1 MPGTAGSED
10 KSDNP
15 GGGAPTPVTATAPAS
30 DAPSATATGQSPTP
44 HPKPRSAM
52 AVEPIEYDD
61 FGLPVKKYVP
71 PTPVE
76 APSDTETPAP
86 APASRKTS
94 LSVRKASIDAKKTP
108 DAASQDSSAPPRQAG
123 KKDDDTDSPSDE
135 EFKDAVSAPES
146 ETASR
151 AGGDE
156 APEKQQV
163 AAAAARKPTET
174 PPPTAQPDATARPND
189 AEPKTAVASEAAKD
203 APESQAAPGGK
214 PPAEE
219 DKAVSAAKDSD
230 TTKPDQQH
238 HGPDHARMRSD
249 ASAAAGV
256 AAVSEFSHQQL
267 TAKQPE
273 KAEADDGEWQVMPAY
288 APYDIYD
295 DDNKLVA
302 KEYTEEEEQQKKYDY
317 GGLGG
322 AGKGYTRVFLDDDAE
337 SVTSMDDNTQ
347 YLFKDKGLSTAVT
360 EEDDAQRDAVSQ
372 LQATKELLTEGQ
384 RIAYVGITRLE
395 LSAMLKE
402 LENIKHTRRTK
413 KELAIAAE
421 SMQMWGQ
428 KMMVRLYSHMDI
440 SPAEQIMIEQ
450 LTAHGVVPS
459 DLTPVLMA
467 NARVKNPMAEEES
480 NEKKPSTDRS
490 HGSASGSAKSSR
502 PTSVA
507 STDGELP
514 ATPPPPYDVHGDAE
528 LSTPVKMPSQ
538 MPTTEKIDIDIRW
551 TVLCD
556 LFLVLIADSIYDSRS
571 RVLLERVSKDL
582 EIPWLDIC
590 RFEKKVTDALEMQQQ
605 AEKENWNEE
614 EHMETRRKMDLKR
627 RYIVMGLATVGGG
640 LVIGLSAGLLAP
652 LIGAGLAAG
661 FTTIGV
667 GGTSTFLA
675 GAGGAAIITS
685 SAATSGSII
694 GVRAANRRTGSV
706 KTFEYRPLHNNKR
719 VNLII
724 TISGWMTG
732 KVDDVRLP
740 YSTVDPIMGD
750 LYSVLWE
757 PEMLTSM
764 GDTINILATE
774 ALTQGLQQVL
784 GSTVLVTLMAALQL
798 PVVLTKLSYLI
809 DNPWTVSLDRAT
821 MAGLI
826 LADSLIDRN
835 LGTRPVTL
843 VGYSLGS
850 RVIFSCLQELAK
862 KGAYGLV
869 QNVYLFGS
877 PVVVKQDE
885 YLRARGVVSG
895 RFLNAYNRN
904 DWILGYLF
912 RLTNGGIR
920 RVAGLAPIEDIP
932 GLENMDVSE
941 FVNGH
946 MDYRRAMP
954 RLLRECGWSVESDE
968 FTEIEDPDPENHQTR
983 QRELINEIEEARREL
998 EKEQKEGK
1006 GSKGAFGFFRKK
1018 KAAAK
1023 QEWEVYEDSNKAGAF
1038 GSKTEDKDGNN
1049 HGVLFDVDAIRAEL
1063 AKDQRDK
1070 KNEQVDEELFQVREI
1085 KSTLPPM
1092 KLELSPTP
1100 PPPPAPVRSPRDSL
1114 RGSRSADTVPY
1125 RVSGE
1130 YRSSN
1135 EHRST
1140 HSRKVSHQR
1149 QPSASHRVSSERT
1162 PTFPSTKTESS
1173 SYYQQSG
1180 NGAGASDEIQMTFD
1194 TSFDEPKP
1202 QTTIPTPPPYVQS
1215 HKESLAASH
1224 HRKPSTSA
1232 APARP
1237 EVKSAQTVPNITLT
1251 DPWANYD
1258 DDEDFGKEKE
1268 ISMTFA

>member
-1 MPGTAGSED
+1 MP
-10 KSDNP
+10 
-15 GGGAPTPVTATAPAS
+15 PAL
-30 DAPSATATGQSPTP
+30 
-44 HPKPRSAM
+44 
-52 AVEPIEYDD
+52 AVEYDD

-71 PTPVE
+71 PPPAET
-76 APSDTETPAP
+76 PSDAEESAP
-86 APASRKTS
+86 VPASRKMS
-94 LSVRKASIDAKKTP
+94 LSGRKASMDAKKTP
-108 DAASQDSSAPPRQAG
+108 DTPPRDLTPPKTS
-123 KKDDDTDSPSDE
+123 KKDEDTDSPSDE
-135 EFKDAVSAPES
+135 EFKDAVSAPNS

-151 AGGDE
+151 AGGEE
-156 APEKQQV
+156 APEKKQV
-163 AAAAARKPTET
+163 LVAPGTPTSAQPEAAAQSKDTESKTNGDPEAPKDVSEGETAANR
-174 PPPTAQPDATARPND
+174 
-189 AEPKTAVASEAAKD
+189 KTAK
-203 APESQAAPGGK
+203 
-214 PPAEE
+214 EE
-219 DKAVSAAKDSD
+219 DKAVSAAKGSD
-230 TTKPDQQH
+230 ATKPDEH
-238 HGPDHARMRSD
+238 HRGQDHARMRSD
-249 ASAAAGV
+249 VSASAGLG
-256 AAVSEFSHQQL
+256 AVSEFSHQQL

-273 KAEADDGEWQVMPAY
+273 KAAEDDGEWQVMPSY

-302 KEYTEEEEQQKKYDY
+302 KEYNEEEEEDTKYNY

-322 AGKGYTRVFLDDDAE
+322 AGKGYTRVFVDDDQE
-337 SVTSMDDNTQ
+337 SVTSMDDNTK
-347 YLFKDKGLSTAVT
+347 YLFKDKGISTAVT
-360 EEDDAQRDAVSQ
+360 DEDDVQRDAVSQ

-384 RIAYVGITRLE
+384 RIAYVGLTRLE

-402 LENIKHTRRTK
+402 LEGTKHTRRTK

-421 SMQMWGQ
+421 NMQMWSQ

-467 NARVKNPMAEEES
+467 NARVKNPMAEHED
-480 NEKKPSTDRS
+480 EKKTSTDRRS
-490 HGSASGSAKSSR
+490 GSGSASPKSSR
-502 PTSVA
+502 PTSVL
-507 STDGELP
+507 SSDEELP
-514 ATPPPPYDVHGDAE
+514 ATPPPPYDSQCDTE
-528 LSTPVKMPSQ
+528 LSAPVKMPSQ

-582 EIPWLDIC
+582 EIPWIDIC

-667 GGTSTFLA
+667 GGTGTFLA

-740 YSTVDPIMGD
+740 YSTVDPVMGD

-784 GSTVLVTLMAALQL
+784 GSTVLVALMSALQL

-821 MAGLI
+821 MAGKI

-850 RVIFSCLQELAK
+850 RVIFSCLQELSK
-862 KGAYGLV
+862 KGAYGLI

-885 YLRARGVVSG
+885 YLRARVVVPG
-895 RFLNAYNRN
+895 RFVNAYNRN

-920 RVAGLAPIEDIP
+920 RVAGLAPIEDVP

-968 FTEIEDPDPENHQTR
+968 FSEIEDPDPDDHQKR

-998 EKEQKEGK
+998 EKEKEGK
-1006 GSKGAFGFFRKK
+1006 GTKGAFGFFRRK
-1018 KAAAK
+1018 KAAAVEK
-1023 QEWEVYEDSNKAGAF
+1023 QEWEVYEDSNKAVAS
-1038 GSKTEDKDGNN
+1038 GSGSGKTEDKEGNN
-1049 HGVLFDVDAIRAEL
+1049 HGVLFDIDAIRAEL
-1063 AKDQRDK
+1063 AKDAVDK
-1070 KNEQVDEELFQVREI
+1070 KYEGQVEEELLQVREI

-1092 KLELSPTP
+1092 KLELSPSP

-1114 RGSRSADTVPY
+1114 RGTRSAEVVVPY
-1125 RVSGE
+1125 RASGE
-1130 YRSSN
+1130 YRSSS
-1135 EHRST
+1135 EYRPT
-1140 HSRKVSHQR
+1140 HSRKVSHTR
-1149 QPSASHRVSSERT
+1149 QPSGSYRVSSERA
-1162 PTFPSTKTESS
+1162 PTFPSTKTESA
-1173 SYYQQSG
+1173 SYYSHPG
-1180 NGAGASDEIQMTFD
+1180 NGTTANDEIQMTFD
-1194 TSFDEPKP
+1194 TSFEESKPK
-1202 QTTIPTPPPYVQS
+1202 TVPTPPPYVQS
-1215 HKESLAASH
+1215 HRDSLSPH
-1224 HRKPSTSA
+1224 HNREPSTSAA